1 LERNLLTQKDGDM
14 ARLRKYKL
22 VWAASDTED
31 IVGYKLYWNH
41 GPAVDYECDAI
52 EVGNVTE
59 IAIPEW
65 VYLSDG
71 SVMFGIT
78 ALDAEGNESDM
89 TTLSEP
95 FRLRA
100 PQPPRNLCLEPVDEF
115 VCSEAPDHEV
125 IEPEAIRCLIEQL
138 EDDTPLDLDIPHYT
152 GPHEEGE
159 TPARFDIGS
168 LF

>member
-1 LERNLLTQKDGDM
+1 M

-41 GPAVDYECDAI
+41 GAAVDYECDAI

-59 IAIPEW
+59 ISIPDCVNVFE
-65 VYLSDG
+65 G

-78 ALDAEGNESDM
+78 ALDIEGNESDI
-89 TTLSEP
+89 TTLIEP
-95 FRLRA
+95 FRLRT
-100 PQPPRNLCLEPVDEF
+100 PQPPRNLCLEPLDEF
-115 VCSEAPDHEV
+115 VCREAPDHEV
-125 IEPEAIRCLIEQL
+125 IEVKAIQRLIEQL
-138 EDDTPLDLDIPHYT
+138 EDDPPVDLDIPCYT
-152 GPHEEGE
+152 GRHEEGE